1 MRPPAALRR
10 RGTTDAMAERL
21 SPEDSRILALESK
34 SVVGHT
40 CKVGIAEG
48 TGDAVEF
55 LRDRIARRIA
65 LAPSFRRRIVMTP
78 YRLDAPVWA
87 DDPNFD
93 VRRHVR
99 GVPVARPVGDAE
111 LRRIVA
117 GIMAERL
124 PRDRPLWAIDVVE
137 PLEDGS
143 RAVVWRIHHALAD
156 GQAAMAIGAAPRGSD
171 STEPELDP
179 PPLPPAGPLPSSS
192 RLIAAALSDR
202 AHAVG
207 HTTHVIGRRVAS
219 RRRMRE
225 SLDELRG
232 APGAIQ
238 RELVPERATSPLNAP
253 AGRRR
258 QVAFVDHPLDA
269 VHEASHALGQ
279 GVTINDLL
287 LGVVAGGLRRWL
299 EVRHGTIT
307 PLRVQVPVS
316 MHREGEAPGAV
327 PNRDSFV
334 NIDLPVQEPDAAR
347 RVLAVNAQMRARKQ
361 AGDAEQ
367 LYTVFADVGQV
378 SRHMFGLAHRIA
390 SNPHLYALSVSN
402 VRGPAGTH
410 YLAGGRIKDVYSLAE
425 IAPHHALRVSAI
437 SFGGRMAIGLCADRD
452 AIPELPDLAD
462 GIRRSLVELTE
473 GVTA

>member
-1 MRPPAALRR
+1 
-10 RGTTDAMAERL
+10 MAERL

-34 SVVGHT
+34 SIVGHT
-40 CKVGIAEG
+40 CKVVIAER
-48 TGDAVEF
+48 TGDGVEH
-55 LRDRIARRIA
+55 LRGRIARRIA
-65 LAPSFRRRIVMTP
+65 LAPTFRRRIVATP

-99 GVPVARPVGDAE
+99 AVPVAGPVGHPE
-111 LRRIVA
+111 LRQIVA
-117 GIMAERL
+117 RLMAERL

-137 PLEDGS
+137 PLEDGT
-143 RAVVWRIHHALAD
+143 RAVIWRIHHAMAD
-156 GQAAMAIGAAPRGSD
+156 GQGAMAIGSALLWSD
-171 STEPELDP
+171 STEPEPDP
-179 PPLPPAGPLPSSS
+179 PPLPPAGPLPTSNE
-192 RLIAAALSDR
+192 LIAAAVSDR
-202 AHAVG
+202 AHAVR
-207 HTTHVIGRRVAS
+207 HTARGIERRVRS
-219 RRRMRE
+219 RRRLRE
-225 SLDELRG
+225 SLEELRG
-232 APGAIQ
+232 APGAIR
-238 RELVPERATSPLNAP
+238 RELVPERGTSPLNAP

-269 VHEASHALGQ
+269 VHRASHDLGE

-287 LGVVAGGLRRWL
+287 LGVIAGGLRHWL
-299 EVRHGTIT
+299 EARHGSIG

-334 NIDLPVQEPDAAR
+334 NIDLPVQEADAAR
-347 RVLAVNAQMRARKQ
+347 RVLAVNEQMRIRKQ
-361 AGDAEQ
+361 DHDAEQ

-378 SRHMFGLAHRIA
+378 SRHVFGLAHRVA
-390 SNPHLYALSVSN
+390 SNPHIYALAVSN

-410 YLAGGRIKDVYSLAE
+410 YLAGGQIRQVYALAE

-437 SFGGRMAIGLCADRD
+437 SFAGRIAIGLCADGD
-452 AIPELPDLAD
+452 AIPELPELA
-462 GIRRSLVELTE
+462 GGVERSLIELTE